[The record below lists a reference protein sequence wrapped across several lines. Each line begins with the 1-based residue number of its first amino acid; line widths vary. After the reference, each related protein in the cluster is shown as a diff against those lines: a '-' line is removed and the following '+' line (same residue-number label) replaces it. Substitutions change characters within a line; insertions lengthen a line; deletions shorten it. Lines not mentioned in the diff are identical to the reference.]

1 MLLSSE
7 PCLFSNDPFIFMF
20 ISNQYITR
28 WALHDV
34 AARTRTLIQNQNSLF
49 FDLIYSGKKEFIL
62 DFLCVYWSKFI
73 INHIFLYTHI
83 YENPFP
89 KKQTEKA
96 TIKRF
101 LITNE
106 RPVCSRTTGD

>member
-7 PCLFSNDPFIFMF
+7 PCLFSNDPFIFM
-20 ISNQYITR
+20 
-28 WALHDV
+28 
-34 AARTRTLIQNQNSLF
+34 LICLYQINTSQGGPCTTWQLGLGRYSLF
-49 FDLIYSGKKEFIL
+49 FDLIYSGKKEFSL

-106 RPVCSRTTGD
+106 RPVFSRTTGD